1 MNADKKYLMSHF
13 SPGNHFRR
21 GNSARGFTLI
31 EVVVTIAIF
40 GLIAGFVFM
49 SYSNILDVIGRTR
62 IHTLATSLI
71 NKQVEIIRN
80 MPYDSVGIAGG
91 YPVGVLPASTT
102 IAYEGQQFVVNYF
115 VRNVDNS
122 FDGTTGGSPGDTAPA
137 DSRIVELQVQCP
149 TCFRFVPV
157 IFTTLVAPQNLE
169 SNTRNGSLF
178 VSVFDASGQAVGGAS
193 VHVRNTKVS
202 PSITIDDTT
211 STGGRLQLVDV
222 PTSTTGYEITV
233 SKAGYTTAQ
242 TYSASSTNPN
252 PTPGHATVATQQI
265 TSTSFAIDRV
275 STINVQT
282 HDVMCRPVPSVRMTQ
297 TGQKLIGTGPSYYLY
312 QREFTTD
319 AAGQS
324 ARTGLFWDTYSFV
337 SGDTVYDVA
346 GSVPLVPL
354 TIGPGETTPLD
365 FLVKPKTTNSLL
377 VTAVTAGGVLIP
389 DVTVNITKVGYD
401 STLVAGQQQYTETD
415 WSGAQYAGQ
424 DGNISDSSPVGELQ
438 LIQSGGTYPTSTN
451 SFAES
456 NSVNFGTS
464 SVSFSALSW
473 LPVNQ
478 SAGTSLKLQ
487 LATANASS
495 GPWTYTGPDGTSG
508 TFYTA
513 TSTLSSQYDGKQ
525 FLRYKAFLDTTDESV
540 TPKLQDITIS
550 FASGCTAPGR
560 AFFDGV
566 STGSY
571 AVTATK
577 TGYQPTTTTLTV
589 GSGWQEV
596 RLTMQ

>member
-1 MNADKKYLMSHF
+1 
-13 SPGNHFRR
+13 
-21 GNSARGFTLI
+21 
-31 EVVVTIAIF
+31 
-40 GLIAGFVFM
+40 M

-115 VRNVDNS
+115 VRNVDDP
-122 FDGTTGGSPGDTAPA
+122 FDGMAGRNPGDTAPA

-157 IFTTLVAPQNLE
+157 VFTTLVAPQNLE

-178 VSVFDASGQAVGGAS
+178 VTVFDASGQAVSGAN

-211 STGGRLQLVDV
+211 SAGGRLQLVDV
-222 PTSTTGYEITV
+222 PTSTNGYEITV
-233 SKAGYTTAQ
+233 SKTGYTTAQ

-252 PTPGHATVATQQI
+252 PTPGHATVATQQV
-265 TSTSFAIDRV
+265 TSASFAIDRV
-275 STINVQT
+275 SAINVQT
-282 HDVMCRPVPSVRMTQ
+282 HDVMCQAVPAVRMTQ
-297 TGQKLIGTGPSYYLY
+297 QGQKVIGTGPNYYLY
-312 QREFTTD
+312 QKVFTTD
-319 AAGQS
+319 SAGQS

-337 SGDTVYDVA
+337 GGDAAYDIA
-346 GSVPLVPL
+346 GSAPLVPL
-354 TIGPGETTPLD
+354 TIGPNETTALNL
-365 FLVKPKTTNSLL
+365 LVKPKAANALL
-377 VTAVTAGGVLIP
+377 VTAVTSAGVIIP
-389 DVTVNITKVGYD
+389 DVTLSLTKTGYSSTTITGQEQY
-401 STLVAGQQQYTETD
+401 SETSWAGARY
-415 WSGAQYAGQ
+415 GAQ
-424 DGNISDSSPVGELQ
+424 DGNVSDSSPAGELR
-438 LIQSGGTYPTSTN
+438 LIQTGGVYPTSTN
-451 SFAES
+451 SFVES
-456 NSVNFGTS
+456 NSIDFGTS
-464 SVSFSALSW
+464 SVIFAGLSW

-478 SAGTSLKLQ
+478 PAGTSLKLQ

-513 TSTLSSQYDGKQ
+513 TSSLSTQYDGKQ
-525 FLRYKAFLDTTDESV
+525 FLRYKAFLNTTDETL
-540 TPKLQDITIS
+540 TPSLQDIAIS
-550 FASGCTAPGR
+550 FASGCTARGQ
-560 AFFDGV
+560 ALFSGM

-571 AVTATK
+571 TITATK
-577 TGYQPTTTTLTV
+577 TGYQPTTTTV
-589 GSGWQEV
+589 SVVSGWQEV
-596 RLTMQ
+596 RLIMQ